1 MFQAVTVFVSLSS
14 PASLYILTSIEPA
27 PYVPI
32 SPATVT
38 LTLPFSLS
46 FTASVTDVP
55 SYESQLLLNGE
66 NEPSNV
72 EASINVSEPD
82 TTFKLLTT
90 AVVPIIAKP
99 TLTAPLRSA
108 DGSSL
113 TLFKSTLPS
122 ADFTAVV

>member
-90 AVVPIIAKP
+90 AVVPIIAKQ
-99 TLTAPLRSA
+99 TK
-108 DGSSL
+108 
-113 TLFKSTLPS
+113 KSRKTKIYILK
-122 ADFTAVV
+122 FLKNF

>member
-1 MFQAVTVFVSLSS
+1 M
-14 PASLYILTSIEPA
+14 
-27 PYVPI
+27 
-32 SPATVT
+32 
-38 LTLPFSLS
+38 
-46 FTASVTDVP
+46 
-55 SYESQLLLNGE
+55 LLNGE